1 MRQTKL
7 VEVLRTLSTRERTR
21 WRQYVHA
28 DFFNKHA
35 ALRAL
40 CDIVLADA
48 PHFSGESLV
57 KRSVFSNLYG
67 TEAKYNELKINNLIS
82 DLYELLLGFLACTR
96 RESNPA
102 GEQYHSLMALLER
115 NLDKQA
121 GAALDKYRVMLERR
135 SDRTADWYRHAMLFW
150 EAGEMLHSR
159 QPRRTAGEHLRRQ
172 AEALHHAH
180 VLEKLRLSIAM
191 MSRNTLAVIGPDD
204 APQWQNDLTELPGDR
219 RLSEELPVAEV
230 YFAARDLL
238 RSPSPETFRAL
249 TSGLDAH
256 HALFQKEELNELYQ
270 CALNYCIRRIN
281 NGQPEAYADALALYR
296 TLLDRGLLLQNGR
309 LSQWTYKNI
318 ATTGLRS
325 GAFDWTEN
333 FLTEYRDMLLPSER
347 DNAFAFNLAT
357 LYFEKQDFTKALRTL
372 QNVEFTDITY
382 HVGAKI
388 LQLKSFYLLGEPEAL
403 HSLLEATGQLLRRNR
418 SLSAFGKTTN
428 LHFIGILR
436 QISQWKQ
443 KKNRLSP
450 EKREQERQRLL
461 ERARRLQPLAN
472 RDWILRILKEP
483 G

>member
-21 WRQYVHA
+21 WRQYVHS

-35 ALRAL
+35 ALRTL
-40 CDIVLADA
+40 CDVVLACA
-48 PHFSGESLV
+48 PDFSGEGLRKKV
-57 KRSVFSNLYG
+57 VFG
-67 TEAKYNELKINNLIS
+67 QVFGPKEPYNELKINNLIS
-82 DLYELLLGFLACTR
+82 DLYELLLGFLAYTHR
-96 RESNPA
+96 ASDSA

-121 GAALDKYRVMLERR
+121 GAVLDKYYKLLEQRN
-135 SDRTADWYRHAMLFW
+135 DRTAGWHRDAMRFW
-150 EAGEMLHSR
+150 EAGEMLYSR

-172 AEALHHAH
+172 AETLHYAH
-180 VLEKLRLSIAM
+180 ILEKLRLSIAM
-191 MSRNTLAVIGPDD
+191 LSRNTLAVISPDD
-204 APQWQNDLTELPGDR
+204 APQWTNDLRELRDDKG
-219 RLSEELPVAEV
+219 LTGALPVAEV
-230 YFAARDLL
+230 YFAAQDLL
-238 RSPSPETFRAL
+238 THPSPETFAAL
-249 TSGLDAH
+249 SAVLDARH
-256 HALFQKEELNELYQ
+256 RQFRKEELNELYQ

-296 TLLDRGLLLQNGR
+296 TLLDRGLLLHNGR

-333 FLTEYRDMLLPSER
+333 FLIEYRDMLLPTER

-357 LYFEKQDFTKALRTL
+357 LYFEKQDFARALRTL

-388 LQLKSFYLLGEPEAL
+388 LQLKSFYLLGELDAL
-403 HSLLEATGQLLRRNR
+403 QSLLDATGQLLRRNK
-418 SLSAFGKTTN
+418 SLSVFGKTTN
-428 LHFIGILR
+428 IHFIGILR
-436 QISQWKQ
+436 QIGQWKQ
-443 KKNRLSP
+443 KKHRASA
-450 EKREQERQRLL
+450 EKSEAERRRLL
-461 ERARRLQPLAN
+461 ERANNLQPLAN
-472 RDWILRILKEP
+472 RDWILRMLEEP